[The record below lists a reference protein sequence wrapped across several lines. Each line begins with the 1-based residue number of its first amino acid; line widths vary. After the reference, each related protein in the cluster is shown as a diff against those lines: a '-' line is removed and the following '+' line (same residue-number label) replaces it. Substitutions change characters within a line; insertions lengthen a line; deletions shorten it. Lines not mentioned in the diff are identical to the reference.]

1 MSFRAA
7 RTEARE
13 RGRGGAAVGKAGQVG
28 DEEMHQN
35 GKRKKSHAQVQS
47 QEFQQAGIVAMPQPP
62 IKTGAKLRPDMRN
75 AMIRRERVPLAFVF
89 SS

>member
-1 MSFRAA
+1 M
-7 RTEARE
+7 ENE
-13 RGRGGAAVGKAGQVG
+13 
-28 DEEMHQN
+28 
-35 GKRKKSHAQVQS
+35 KKSHAQVQS

-75 AMIRRERVPLAFVF
+75 AMIRRESVPLAFVF